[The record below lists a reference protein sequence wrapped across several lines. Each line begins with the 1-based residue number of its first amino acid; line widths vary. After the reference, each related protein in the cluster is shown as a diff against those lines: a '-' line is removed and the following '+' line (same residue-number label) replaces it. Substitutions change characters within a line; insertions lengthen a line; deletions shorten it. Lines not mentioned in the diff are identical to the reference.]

1 MSETKKPFLNNIHL
15 FRAFAIICVVA
26 VHTWHIPSK
35 YKQGHEGAY
44 LLVEQI
50 REVFFHDSTTYFV
63 FISGFLFFYLSSN
76 FNVNKYYQSK
86 LKRVL
91 VPYILLTTL
100 LAVSGRVDVAGDHFF
115 DLASVYLGGTAQT
128 QFWYIPF
135 IAVVFLVSPLLLNI
149 NFSGV
154 GIVLIA
160 LIPLLGTRTGTEIT
174 FWQFA
179 YFSPVDSISKRTT

>member
-1 MSETKKPFLNNIHL
+1 
-15 FRAFAIICVVA
+15 
-26 VHTWHIPSK
+26 
-35 YKQGHEGAY
+35 
-44 LLVEQI
+44 
-50 REVFFHDSTTYFV
+50 
-63 FISGFLFFYLSSN
+63 
-76 FNVNKYYQSK
+76 
-86 LKRVL
+86 VL

-100 LAVSGRVDVAGDHFF
+100 LAVSGRVDVSGDHVF